1 MEDESGDGFTL
12 YYLLS
17 TSDGFQTKRGFASLE
32 ELRDYVSAEN
42 MSASCDE
49 AYATAP
55 DGETIADL
63 LGGVDA

>member
-1 MEDESGDGFTL
+1 MEDGSESSFTL
-12 YYLLS
+12 HYLLS
-17 TSDGFQTKRGFASLE
+17 TSDGFETKQGFASLE